1 MRIAI
6 VGPGRMG
13 MAVKTAALSRGHQVV
28 AEIDVG
34 ALATDAMK
42 DAEVAIEFTAP
53 DAAGDNLL
61 QLASFGVPTVCGTTG
76 WYDRLPEVRAAFER
90 AAVGL
95 VYAPNFSIG
104 VQILMRVA
112 QHLAELLRDRPEF
125 DAHLVESHH
134 RHKKD
139 APSGTARALQDAL
152 RGGDPSRD
160 YPITSIRAGEIP
172 GTHEIRLDATGE
184 AITIAHAA
192 RDRTIFA
199 RGAVVA
205 AEWLAAEP
213 HRGVYRFDE
222 SLFGRAS

>member
-13 MAVKTAALSRGHQVV
+13 MAVKAAAHERGHHVV
-28 AEIDVG
+28 AEIDIG
-34 ALATDAMK
+34 ALAADAVEN
-42 DAEVAIEFTAP
+42 AEVAIEFTAP

-61 QLASFGVPTVCGTTG
+61 QLASFGLPTVCGTTA
-76 WYDRLPEVRAAFER
+76 WYDRLPEVRTAFER
-90 AAVGL
+90 AGVGL

-104 VQILMRVA
+104 VQILMQVA
-112 QHLAELLRDRPEF
+112 RHLAAILRDRPEF
-125 DAHLVESHH
+125 DAHLLESHH

-139 APSGTARALQDAL
+139 APSGTARALQDVL

-172 GTHEIRLDATGE
+172 GTHEIRLDALGE
-184 AITIAHAA
+184 AITVTHAA

-205 AEWLAAEP
+205 AEWLVAEP
-213 HRGVYRFDE
+213 RRGVYRFDE